1 MIVPEKYQLKF
12 LGPDEHTVERYI
24 ELYEYAYDNSFVPEL
39 NDRVLYLHNIVLL
52 RTILIL
58 NDHCE

>member
-1 MIVPEKYQLKF
+1 MIVPDKYRLQF
-12 LGPDEHTVERYI
+12 LGPNEHTVERYI
-24 ELYEYAYDNSFVPEL
+24 ELYEYAYEHSSFPEPEE
-39 NDRVLYLHNIVLL
+39 RIVYLHNIILL